1 MNSSEK
7 EARELSRLKRL
18 QAAPKPVFYLGL
30 VMVVLTI
37 VYIVDEIT
45 SNMNSTLQPYAIF
58 DLFNIVSRDVK
69 SPEYKHAINVLA
81 PVSMVSTFM
90 LIVTPFYKALSDR
103 FGRRIFL
110 MINTC
115 GMGVGMLIVMTSAS
129 LVQYIIGM
137 FVMSFFT
144 PNDMQVLYI
153 METAPKEKRATFCFW
168 AKGLAL
174 MSVSLIGVFTR
185 MFLRE
190 DVAASW
196 KMVYLI
202 PVITALVI
210 GFACWFFVKETP
222 VFLDQR
228 IAYLSLTK
236 EEREVK
242 KAEEK
247 KRGESENGGV
257 IQAVRYIFKNAQLR
271 WIMIAGFLFFV
282 TTVYTSYYATVLEG
296 SMSTVDVPTALLIY
310 PFLNG
315 ITTIISGM
323 MSDKLGRKKVCILL
337 GTVTLVGLL
346 VFIFSCRLGL
356 GPVWAGVAYGISIGG
371 LWSMSDTI
379 ILTMPAESSPSNM
392 RASVMGT
399 ISVLI
404 GAGMFIGQ
412 GLFMLCQNFMPMD
425 MVFLIISVPFM
436 VISLLIIMFK
446 VKETRD
452 VDLENV
458 SAETFM

>member
-1 MNSSEK
+1 MNTSEK
-7 EARELSRLKRL
+7 EARELARLKRL
-18 QAAPKPVFYLGL
+18 QAAHKPAFYLGL

-45 SNMNSTLQPYAIF
+45 SNMNSTMQPYALF
-58 DLFNIVSRDVK
+58 DLFNIVSRDVN
-69 SPEYKHAINVLA
+69 SAEYKHAINVMA
-81 PVSMVSTFM
+81 PISMVSTFM

-174 MSVSLIGVFTR
+174 MSVSLIGVFTK
-185 MFLRE
+185 MFLKP
-190 DVAASW
+190 DMTTSW

-202 PVITALVI
+202 PVVTALVI

-228 IAYLSLTK
+228 IAYLSLTA
-236 EEREVK
+236 EEREAK
-242 KAEEK
+242 KAAEK
-247 KRGESENGGV
+247 KSGESENGGV
-257 IQAVRYIFKNAQLR
+257 FQAVRYIFKNAQLR
-271 WIMIAGFLFFV
+271 WILIAGFLFFV

-296 SMSTVDVPTALLIY
+296 AMSTADVSTVLMIY

-315 ITTIISGM
+315 ITTILSGM
-323 MSDKLGRKKVCILL
+323 MSDRLGRKKVCILL

-356 GPVWAGVAYGISIGG
+356 GPVCAGVAYGISIGG

-379 ILTMPAESSPSNM
+379 ILTMPAESSPSTM

-404 GAGMFIGQ
+404 GAGMFVGQ

-436 VISLLIIMFK
+436 VISLLIIMLK

>member
-356 GPVWAGVAYGISIGG
+356 GPVWAGHSVA
-371 LWSMSDTI
+371 
-379 ILTMPAESSPSNM
+379 
-392 RASVMGT
+392 
-399 ISVLI
+399 
-404 GAGMFIGQ
+404 
-412 GLFMLCQNFMPMD
+412 GLFIL
-425 MVFLIISVPFM
+425 
-436 VISLLIIMFK
+436 
-446 VKETRD
+446 R
-452 VDLENV
+452 
-458 SAETFM
+458 

>member
-1 MNSSEK
+1 MNTSEK

-196 KMVYLI
+196 KLVYLI

-228 IAYLSLTK
+228 IAYLSLTA
-236 EEREVK
+236 EEREAK
-242 KAEEK
+242 KAAEK
-247 KRGESENGGV
+247 KSGESENGGV

-271 WIMIAGFLFFV
+271 WIMIAGFLFFA

-315 ITTIISGM
+315 ITTILSGM

-337 GTVTLVGLL
+337 GTVTLAGLL
-346 VFIFSCRLGL
+346 VFISSCRLGL

-404 GAGMFIGQ
+404 GAGMFVGQ

-425 MVFLIISVPFM
+425 VVFLIISVPFM

-458 SAETFM
+458 SAETFK